1 MQIQKRSM
9 NWIPKRSLY
18 NEMAMNRSKLK
29 ANARAY
35 LEKNAAIAD
44 TFSQIVIND
53 AVEAG
58 SIASRMAMGRIV
70 KTA

>member
-18 NEMAMNRSKLK
+18 NEMAMNRAKLK